1 MDLLSW
7 ALYAIYALIA
17 LGIVGAVIWAILQE
31 FR

>member
-7 ALYAIYALIA
+7 ALYAIYVLIA
-17 LGIVGAVIWAILQE
+17 LGVVGAVVWAILQE